1 MGFPHLNWKK
11 CNQVNSFVNSYR
23 LDLILLP
30 AMREKFN
37 WAWSLTKETLCIIY
51 LKSSNIKSLIIS
63 ARRPKTCLTL
73 FFFWPKNRA
82 KTPKVR
88 GQIFIYFLQCNSLR
102 QTKLWLWRNC
112 QTKQRYFLN
121 YRSECQTL
129 KV

>member
-1 MGFPHLNWKK
+1 
-11 CNQVNSFVNSYR
+11 
-23 LDLILLP
+23 
-30 AMREKFN
+30 MREKFN

-112 QTKQRYFLN
+112 QTN
-121 YRSECQTL
+121 YRSKLQVRMSDLESL
-129 KV
+129 DIWHPIFWRIISVSLSIKLVGSGGLI